1 MKNKLT
7 FTEMQLF
14 INKVVEGVMNYGF
27 GYKQVLIDIYTN
39 ILYGD
44 KFKDVDN
51 IDIEELYNNGELN
64 TPNLDINVQQYG
76 EILKAIDREIDK
88 EIKYKA
94 AEKVLNKADKAVS
107 NLIEKVIDII
117 DSLSEKADSVS
128 VDDIIKISKALSN
141 FTENVNARDF
151 VSALVDN
158 GVIPTKEDNV
168 INYVEKK

>member
-51 IDIEELYNNGELN
+51 VDIEELYNNGELN

-76 EILKAIDREIDK
+76 EILKAIDAEIDK

-94 AEKVLNKADKAVS
+94 AEKVLKTLS
-107 NLIEKVIDII
+107 
-117 DSLSEKADSVS
+117 DS
-128 VDDIIKISKALSN
+128 IKSLPQALSM
-141 FTENVNARDF
+141 
-151 VSALVDN
+151 AL
-158 GVIPTKEDNV
+158 DNV
-168 INYVEKK
+168 DINKFIELVSQAKNSNPIIQSNFKESD